1 MHITYNLYDTQQAL
15 CWNEILLFIK
25 WLHLVQS
32 ACWLPK
38 IVCYSAL
45 NTWLSNWHQEHQF
58 DVNM

>member
-45 NTWLSNWHQEHQF
+45 NTWLSNWHQEH
-58 DVNM
+58 